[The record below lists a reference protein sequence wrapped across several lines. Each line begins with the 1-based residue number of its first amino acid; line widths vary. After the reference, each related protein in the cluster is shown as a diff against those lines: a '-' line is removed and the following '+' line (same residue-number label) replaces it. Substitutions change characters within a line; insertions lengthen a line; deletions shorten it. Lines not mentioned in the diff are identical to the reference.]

1 MEGKRKGR
9 ILLIG
14 NPGVGK
20 STLINTLLGEKKC
33 KSGLSDDGGGV
44 TLKKNSIVFT
54 SGPWKGWEICDTPGL
69 ADAKQAELA
78 KKGIEDALKGDCDYK
93 VIFVM
98 TLESNR
104 VRAQEKAAIMAVL
117 NAVEGGFNYGVVVNK
132 VTQRAE
138 KKLRSKE
145 DLQEILKRCFCMG
158 LDNFP
163 HDFCIL
169 NRDDDADDADMVL
182 LPEGA
187 RQKLMNLIKNI
198 PSLAIPVK
206 NVTEVIPPDEKLVK
220 ELQKQL
226 EETRVKYKAEL
237 ARLEKKQAKQ
247 RQKMESMKQT
257 FEEKQRSLQIKIK
270 KIDKERRAAEA
281 KGELAVKE
289 AEKKLAE
296 IKEAQDKIELEHK
309 EKLDTLEKKMEK
321 ERKEALDE
329 LENSLRMQYSYPPS
343 QEPDEGNVLIDTIGK
358 VAIAAIASPKCVVM

>member
-44 TLKKNSIVFT
+44 TLKKNSIVIT

-237 ARLEKKQAKQ
+237 ARLEKEQKEQRKKQQ
-247 RQKMESMKQT
+247 EMERIHQQQQALMQEQLKVL
-257 FEEKQRSLQIKIK
+257 EEKRI
-270 KIDKERRAAEA
+270 
-281 KGELAVKE
+281 E
-289 AEKKLAE
+289 AEKKSEAAAREAE
-296 IKEAQDKIELEHK
+296 ARLQKLRIQQEEMRKKHEADVQKVKAEMDRKRK
-309 EKLDTLEKKMEK
+309 ADLD
-321 ERKEALDE
+321 RLDR
-329 LENSLRMQYSYPPS
+329 NLRQRYAHRPAPRR
-343 QEPDEGNVLIDTIGK
+343 GGRCTIL
-358 VAIAAIASPKCVVM
+358 